1 MPLAGPLPHVFGRLS
16 REEQKRVPR
25 RCNLGICIEGLVMIQ
40 NSKILAAAGALC
52 LCLTAPA
59 LAGSVTQPGETVGIA
74 AGAPL
79 PPGFYFVNTGDW
91 GCRNTS
97 PNSTCVGVDIPVV
110 AWSTPW
116 TLFGARLQFLVATPV
131 VEVGVHNTSYV
142 AGVYNPLVAGQL
154 AWDLGNGFGFSYMLG
169 AYFGVNSDVAFDSTS
184 LNQRFAL
191 SYTGNGW
198 NLTANAIWGTHFDSV
213 TNTINPNFLNV
224 DLTATKKFGKW
235 EIGPVGYY
243 STDLNSPIAGYQKQ
257 SQFAVGGLIGYD
269 FGPVIL
275 QGYLTTDVYEKNY
288 GGHDT
293 RLWGRIIV
301 PLGNPFATA
310 SAVPYPT
317 KAPQL
322 K

>member
-1 MPLAGPLPHVFGRLS
+1 MVRS
-16 REEQKRVPR
+16 
-25 RCNLGICIEGLVMIQ
+25 
-40 NSKILAAAGALC
+40 SKILGAAGALC

-59 LAGSVTQPGETVGIA
+59 LAGSVTQPGETVGVA

-79 PPGFYFVNTGDW
+79 PPGVYFVNTGDW

-97 PNSTCVGVDIPVV
+97 PESTCAAVDIPVV

-116 TLFGARLQFLVATPV
+116 TLLGARLQFLVATPLV
-131 VEVGVHNTSYV
+131 LGNN
-142 AGVYNPLVAGQL
+142 AGIYNPLLAGQL
-154 AWDLGNGFGFSYMLG
+154 AWDLGNGFGFSYLLG
-169 AYFGVNSDVAFDSTS
+169 AYFRNDTDVAFHSTS

-198 NLTANAIWGTHFDSV
+198 NLTANAILGNQFNSV
-213 TNTINPNFLNV
+213 TDCNLAISAVGCSLNPNFLNV

-235 EIGPVGYY
+235 EIGPVGFY
-243 STDLNSPIAGYQKQ
+243 STDLSSPIAGYLKQ

-269 FGPVIL
+269 FGPLTL
-275 QGYLTTDVYEKNY
+275 QAYLTTDVYEKNY

-293 RLWGRIIV
+293 RIWGRIIV

-310 SAVPYPT
+310 SAIPYPT
-317 KAPQL
+317 KGPQPR
-322 K
+322 

>member
-1 MPLAGPLPHVFGRLS
+1 
-16 REEQKRVPR
+16 
-25 RCNLGICIEGLVMIQ
+25 MIQ
-40 NSKILAAAGALC
+40 GSKIVVAAGALS

-59 LAGSVTQPGETVGIA
+59 LAGSVTQPGETVGVA

-97 PNSTCVGVDIPVV
+97 PNDTCVGVDIPVV

-116 TLFGARLQFLVATPV
+116 QLLGARLQFLVATPV
-131 VEVGVHNTSYV
+131 VEVGVQNSDFHS
-142 AGVYNPLVAGQL
+142 GVYNPLVSGQL
-154 AWDLGNGFGFSYMLG
+154 AWDLGNGWGFSYLLG
-169 AYFGVNSDVAFDSTS
+169 AYFGVNSPVAFDSTS

-198 NLTANAIWGTHFDSV
+198 NLTANAIWGIQFDSV
-213 TNTINPNFLNV
+213 TNCNPAFNPAFSVGPCSINPNFLNV

-235 EIGPVGYY
+235 EIGPVGFY
-243 STDLNSPIAGYQKQ
+243 STDLSSPIAGYLKQ

-269 FGPVIL
+269 FGPLTL
-275 QGYLTTDVYEKNY
+275 QAYLTTDVYEKNY

-293 RLWGRIIV
+293 RIWGRIIV

-310 SAVPYPT
+310 SAIPYPT
-317 KAPQL
+317 KGPQPR
-322 K
+322 

>member
-1 MPLAGPLPHVFGRLS
+1 
-16 REEQKRVPR
+16 
-25 RCNLGICIEGLVMIQ
+25 MIQ
-40 NSKILAAAGALC
+40 SSKILVGAGALC

-97 PNSTCVGVDIPVV
+97 PNDTCVGVDIPVV

-116 TLFGARLQFLVATPV
+116 QLLGARLQFLVATPV
-131 VEVGVHNTSYV
+131 VEVGVQNSNYHS
-142 AGVYNPLVAGQL
+142 GVYNPLVSGQL
-154 AWDLGNGFGFSYMLG
+154 AWDLGNGWGFSYLLG
-169 AYFGVNSDVAFDSTS
+169 AYFGVNSPVAFDSTS

-198 NLTANAIWGTHFDSV
+198 NLTANAIWGIQFDSV
-213 TNTINPNFLNV
+213 TNCNPAFNPAFSVGPCSINPNFLNV

-243 STDLNSPIAGYQKQ
+243 STDLNSPLAGYQKQ
-257 SQFAVGGLIGYD
+257 SQFAVGGLVGYD

-275 QGYLTTDVYEKNY
+275 QAYLTTDVYEKNY

-293 RLWGRIIV
+293 RFWARVIV

-310 SAVPYPT
+310 SAAPASYPT
-317 KAPQL
+317 KGPPL

>member
-1 MPLAGPLPHVFGRLS
+1 
-16 REEQKRVPR
+16 
-25 RCNLGICIEGLVMIQ
+25 MIQ
-40 NSKILAAAGALC
+40 SSKILVGAGALC

-97 PNSTCVGVDIPVV
+97 PNDTCVGVDIPVV

-116 TLFGARLQFLVATPV
+116 QLLGARLQFLVATPV
-131 VEVGVHNTSYV
+131 VEVGVQNSNYHS
-142 AGVYNPLVAGQL
+142 GVYNPLVSGQL
-154 AWDLGNGFGFSYMLG
+154 AWDLGNGWGFSYLLG
-169 AYFGVNSDVAFDSTS
+169 AYFGVNSPVAFDSTS

-198 NLTANAIWGTHFDSV
+198 NLTANAIWGIQFDSV
-213 TNTINPNFLNV
+213 TNCNPAFNPAFSVGPCSINPNFLNV

-243 STDLNSPIAGYQKQ
+243 STDLNSPLAGYQKQ
-257 SQFAVGGLIGYD
+257 SQFAVGGLVGYD

-275 QGYLTTDVYEKNY
+275 QAYLTTDVYEKNY

-293 RLWGRIIV
+293 RFWARVIV

-310 SAVPYPT
+310 SAAPASYPT
-317 KAPQL
+317 KGPSL

>member
-1 MPLAGPLPHVFGRLS
+1 
-16 REEQKRVPR
+16 
-25 RCNLGICIEGLVMIQ
+25 MIQ
-40 NSKILAAAGALC
+40 GSKIVVAAGALS

-59 LAGSVTQPGETVGIA
+59 LAGSVTQPGETVGVA

-97 PNSTCVGVDIPVV
+97 PNDTCVGVDIPVV

-116 TLFGARLQFLVATPV
+116 QLLGARLQFLVATPV
-131 VEVGVHNTSYV
+131 VEVGVQNSDFHS
-142 AGVYNPLVAGQL
+142 GVYNPLVSGQL
-154 AWDLGNGFGFSYMLG
+154 AWDLGNGWGFSYLLG
-169 AYFGVNSDVAFDSTS
+169 AYFGVNSPVAFDSTS

-198 NLTANAIWGTHFDSV
+198 NLTANAIWGIQFDSV
-213 TNTINPNFLNV
+213 TNCNPAFNPAFSVGPCSINPNFLNV

-243 STDLNSPIAGYQKQ
+243 STDLNSPLVGYQKQ
-257 SQFAVGGLIGYD
+257 SQFAVGGLVGYD

-275 QGYLTTDVYEKNY
+275 QAYLTTDVYEKNY

-293 RLWGRIIV
+293 RFWARVIV

-310 SAVPYPT
+310 SVAPASYPT
-317 KAPQL
+317 KGPPL

>member
-1 MPLAGPLPHVFGRLS
+1 
-16 REEQKRVPR
+16 
-25 RCNLGICIEGLVMIQ
+25 MIQ
-40 NSKILAAAGALC
+40 SSKILVAAGALS
-52 LCLTAPA
+52 LYLVAPA
-59 LAGSVTQPGETVGIA
+59 LAGSVTQPGETVGVA

-97 PNSTCVGVDIPVV
+97 PDQTCVGVDIPVI

-116 TLFGARLQFLVATPV
+116 QLLGARLQFLLATPV
-131 VEVGVHNTSYV
+131 VEVGVHNSGYSS
-142 AGVYNPLVAGQL
+142 GIYNPFFAGQL
-154 AWDLGNGFGFSYMLG
+154 AWDLGNGFGFSYALG
-169 AYFGVNSDVAFDSTS
+169 AYFQVDSPVAFDSTS

-198 NLTANAIWGTHFDSV
+198 NLTANAIWGIQMSSV
-213 TNTINPNFLNV
+213 TDCTTLIASVGTCGINPNFLNV

-243 STDLNSPIAGYQKQ
+243 STDLNSPLAGYQKQ
-257 SQFAVGGLIGYD
+257 SQFAVGGLVGYD

-275 QGYLTTDVYEKNY
+275 QAYLTTTVYEKNY
-288 GGHDT
+288 GGQDT
-293 RLWGRIIV
+293 RFWARIIL

-310 SAVPYPT
+310 AATTSPYPT
-317 KAPQL
+317 KAPML
-322 K
+322 

>member
-1 MPLAGPLPHVFGRLS
+1 MKQS
-16 REEQKRVPR
+16 
-25 RCNLGICIEGLVMIQ
+25 
-40 NSKILAAAGALC
+40 SKILFAAGAVC
-52 LCLTAPA
+52 LCLTTSA
-59 LAGSVTQPGETVGIA
+59 LAGSVTQPGETVGVA

-97 PNSTCVGVDIPVV
+97 PNDTCVGVDIPVV

-116 TLFGARLQFLVATPV
+116 QLLGARLQFLVATPV
-131 VEVGVHNTSYV
+131 VEVGVQNSNYHS
-142 AGVYNPLVAGQL
+142 GVYNPLVSGQL
-154 AWDLGNGFGFSYMLG
+154 AWDLGNGWGFSYLLG
-169 AYFGVNSDVAFDSTS
+169 AYFGVNSPVAFDSTS

-198 NLTANAIWGTHFDSV
+198 NLTANAIWGIQFDSV
-213 TNTINPNFLNV
+213 TNCNPAFNPAFSVGPCSINPNFLNV

-243 STDLNSPIAGYQKQ
+243 STDLNSPLVGYQKQ
-257 SQFAVGGLIGYD
+257 SQFAVGGLVGYD

-275 QGYLTTDVYEKNY
+275 QAYLTTDVYEKNY

-293 RLWGRIIV
+293 RFWARVIV

-310 SAVPYPT
+310 SAAPASYPT
-317 KAPQL
+317 KGPPL

>member
-1 MPLAGPLPHVFGRLS
+1 
-16 REEQKRVPR
+16 
-25 RCNLGICIEGLVMIQ
+25 MIQ
-40 NSKILAAAGALC
+40 SSRILAAAGALC

-97 PNSTCVGVDIPVV
+97 PNDTCVGVDIPVV

-116 TLFGARLQFLVATPV
+116 QLLGARLQFLVATPV
-131 VEVGVHNTSYV
+131 VEVGVQNSNYHS
-142 AGVYNPLVAGQL
+142 GVYNPLVSGQL
-154 AWDLGNGFGFSYMLG
+154 AWDLGNGWGFSYLLG
-169 AYFGVNSDVAFDSTS
+169 AYFGVNSPVAFDSTS

-198 NLTANAIWGTHFDSV
+198 NLTANAIWGIQFDSV
-213 TNTINPNFLNV
+213 TNCNPAFNPAFSVGPCSINPNFLNV

-243 STDLNSPIAGYQKQ
+243 STDLNSPLVGYQKQ
-257 SQFAVGGLIGYD
+257 SQFAVGGLVGYD

-275 QGYLTTDVYEKNY
+275 QAYLTTDVYEKNY

-293 RLWGRIIV
+293 RFWARVIV

-310 SAVPYPT
+310 SAAPASYPT
-317 KAPQL
+317 KGPPL